1 MKKEKV
7 MSKSK
12 GKNKVLSKKEK
23 HDSLDKIDRT
33 MEDLM
38 GLHRE
43 KKTIPKLA
51 IEAKKIIKHNIQ
63 MQLEIKMEEQDNFGK
78 DR

>member
-1 MKKEKV
+1 

-23 HDSLDKIDRT
+23 HDSLEKIDTT
-33 MEDLM
+33 MEELM

-43 KKTIPKLA
+43 KKPIPKLA
-51 IEAKKIIKHNIQ
+51 IKAKKIIKHNIQ
-63 MQLEIKMEEQDNFGK
+63 M
-78 DR
+78 

>member
-1 MKKEKV
+1 

-12 GKNKVLSKKEK
+12 GKNKMLSKKEK

-38 GLHRE
+38 GLHTE

-63 MQLEIKMEEQDNFGK
+63 M
-78 DR
+78 

>member
-63 MQLEIKMEEQDNFGK
+63 MQLEIKMAEQDNFGK

>member
-1 MKKEKV
+1 

-12 GKNKVLSKKEK
+12 GKNKMLSKKEK
-23 HDSLDKIDRT
+23 HDSLDNIDRT

-38 GLHRE
+38 GLHTE
-43 KKTIPKLA
+43 KKPIPKLA

-63 MQLEIKMEEQDNFGK
+63 M
-78 DR
+78 

>member
-1 MKKEKV
+1 MLNQREKIKYYLKKRS
-7 MSKSK
+7 M
-12 GKNKVLSKKEK
+12 N
-23 HDSLDKIDRT
+23 DSLDNIDKT

-63 MQLEIKMEEQDNFGK
+63 M
-78 DR
+78 

>member
-1 MKKEKV
+1 

-23 HDSLDKIDRT
+23 HDSLDFI
-33 MEDLM
+33 MEDFM
-38 GLHRE
+38 GIHTE

-63 MQLEIKMEEQDNFGK
+63 M
-78 DR
+78 

>member
-7 MSKSK
+7 MVKSK

-33 MEDLM
+33 MEELM
-38 GLHRE
+38 GLHTE
-43 KKTIPKLA
+43 KKPIPKLA

-78 DR
+78 DL

>member
-1 MKKEKV
+1 M
-7 MSKSK
+7 
-12 GKNKVLSKKEK
+12 N
-23 HDSLDKIDRT
+23 DSLDNIDKT

>member
-12 GKNKVLSKKEK
+12 GKNKILSKKEK
-23 HDSLDKIDRT
+23 HDSLDNIDRT

-38 GLHRE
+38 GLHTE
-43 KKTIPKLA
+43 KKPIPKLA
-51 IEAKKIIKHNIQ
+51 IEAKRIIKHNIQ
-63 MQLEIKMEEQDNFGK
+63 IQLEIKMEEQDNFGK

>member
-1 MKKEKV
+1 M
-7 MSKSK
+7 
-12 GKNKVLSKKEK
+12 N
-23 HDSLDKIDRT
+23 DSLDNIDKT

-63 MQLEIKMEEQDNFGK
+63 M
-78 DR
+78 

>member
-1 MKKEKV
+1 

-33 MEDLM
+33 MED
-38 GLHRE
+38 G
-43 KKTIPKLA
+43 TS
-51 IEAKKIIKHNIQ
+51 
-63 MQLEIKMEEQDNFGK
+63 
-78 DR
+78 

>member
-1 MKKEKV
+1 

-23 HDSLDKIDRT
+23 HDSLEKIDTT
-33 MEDLM
+33 MEELM

-63 MQLEIKMEEQDNFGK
+63 M
-78 DR
+78 